1 VCWPNLLKKKGYSAM
16 SKDNTPKKPSLVHE
30 LNHEKRHD
38 RHIIWDEKAIT
49 EHSELRGTRM
59 KVS

>member
-1 VCWPNLLKKKGYSAM
+1 M